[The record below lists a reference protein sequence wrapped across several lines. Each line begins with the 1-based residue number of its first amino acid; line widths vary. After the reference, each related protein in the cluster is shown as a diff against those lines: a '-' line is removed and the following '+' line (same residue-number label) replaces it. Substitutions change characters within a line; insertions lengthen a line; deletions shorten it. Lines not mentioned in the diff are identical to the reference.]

1 MKPLHPYSFVYTVFE
16 RSHGFSLS
24 SLLAEITDKHQSNF
38 SGKRLKISDRL
49 GREVEEA
56 ARRKIELLPDYQKD
70 FIKQSPGFDDGK
82 LAPFQTMAYWFH
94 PLHESFGFAEKFD
107 ALFLKIPEKA
117 EFSEE
122 DIKSIQNIVSE
133 TDWLFD
139 DIHWSITFNGKII
152 NYRESF
158 YNAQNT
164 KEFTE
169 NFNLL
174 VFNLIHFFIAGFDVL
189 TFKHYCIG
197 FKPASFIE
205 IFYEHKSKEV
215 IGKDSSNVKYSGK
228 VIKRPFRRLLEFIY
242 AIAYRVSDKNKKWPT
257 EACKPKD
264 LAKCNFW
271 ETKKLDRLFNGSQQK
286 LTLKE
291 YEQFC
296 KSIFESFHQ
305 PNNVDL
311 RPFYFLALVDDLYF
325 YEFNKKNFSAP
336 DFFGYMHLW
345 EYQKKVFL
353 DDNDIKN
360 PVEWPDW
367 LYQ

>member
-1 MKPLHPYSFVYTVFE
+1 MKPLHPYSFFYTIFA
-16 RSHGFSLS
+16 RTHGFSLS
-24 SLLAEITDKHQSNF
+24 SLFAEITDKHQSNF

-49 GREVEEA
+49 DKEVKEA
-56 ARRKIELLPDYQKD
+56 VIRKIESFPDYQKD
-70 FIKQSPGFDDGK
+70 FIKQSPGFEDGK
-82 LAPFQTMAYWFH
+82 LAPFKTMAYWFH

-107 ALFLKIPEKA
+107 DFFSKIPEKI

-122 DIKSIQNIVSE
+122 EIKSIQKIVSE
-133 TDWLFD
+133 TDWLSA
-139 DIHWSITFNGKII
+139 DIYWSITFNGKII
-152 NYRESF
+152 NFKDTF
-158 YNAQNT
+158 YNSQNT

-174 VFNLIHFFIAGFDVL
+174 SFNLIHFFIAGFDVL
-189 TFKHYCIG
+189 TFKHYCTR

-215 IGKDSSNVKYSGK
+215 IDKDTPNVKYSGK
-228 VIKRPFRRLLEFIY
+228 LIKRPFRRLLEFTH
-242 AIAYRVSDKNKKWPT
+242 AIAYRASNKNKKWPT
-257 EACKPKD
+257 ETCKPKD

-271 ETKKLDRLFNGSQQK
+271 DTKKLDKLFNGSQQK

-296 KSIFESFHQ
+296 KSMFESFHQ

-311 RPFYFLALVDDLYF
+311 KPFYFLALVDDLCF
-325 YEFNKKNFSAP
+325 YGLKKKNISAP
-336 DFFGYMHLW
+336 DFFGYMNLW

-367 LYQ
+367 LYD